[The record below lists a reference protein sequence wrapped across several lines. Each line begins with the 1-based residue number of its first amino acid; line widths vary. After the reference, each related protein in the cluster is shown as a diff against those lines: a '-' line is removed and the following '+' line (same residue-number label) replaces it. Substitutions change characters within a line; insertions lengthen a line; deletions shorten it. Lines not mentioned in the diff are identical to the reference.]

1 MALNKLAVCRVN
13 GCVRHLAVR
22 GQQRQQVNEA
32 VAAAAEP
39 GPQHFRLFLGVPKD
53 GFDGAAERDGA
64 MACDRRPLLGLAQAG
79 VMSGLG
85 VMPPLGGIDPL
96 DPSGQA
102 GQKAD
107 QKQGCKAGEN
117 GHGSSDNGA
126 PVNAA

>member
-22 GQQRQQVNEA
+22 GQQRQQVDEA
-32 VAAAAEP
+32 VTAAAEP
-39 GPQHFRLFLGVPKD
+39 GPQHFGLLLAVPKD
-53 GFDGAAERDGA
+53 RFDGAAERNGA
-64 MACDRRPLLGLAQAG
+64 MAGDRRPLLGLAQAG

-85 VMPPLGGIDPL
+85 VMRPLGGIGPL

-107 QKQGCKAGEN
+107 QKQGCKAGEY
-117 GHGSSDNGA
+117 GHEAGDNGA
-126 PVNAA
+126 PVNTA